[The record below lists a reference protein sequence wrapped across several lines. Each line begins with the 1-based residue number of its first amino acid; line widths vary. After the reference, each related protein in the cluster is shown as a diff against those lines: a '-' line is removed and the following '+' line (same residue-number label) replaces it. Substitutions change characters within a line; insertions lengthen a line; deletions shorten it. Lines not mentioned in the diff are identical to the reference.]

1 MQSSR
6 SGRSYLTGD
15 DRVQVRALIAQRMK
29 RLSKD
34 PELQEKVL
42 KVLERHGHIRMHGS
56 TQCDVNPG
64 LARVYSGTGDNQPL
78 TPDPD

>member
-1 MQSSR
+1 
-6 SGRSYLTGD
+6 
-15 DRVQVRALIAQRMK
+15 MK